1 MLQAGLYS
9 VLLIVSATA
18 TTRLAA
24 QQPVDRAVCDRLL
37 PSAALTADAGAG
49 FILMSFAELQ
59 PEDWQCVYETK
70 TPSPSLLVVR
80 HWRVGA
86 DRVRDLFRDQTLKLT
101 IANLPMENIPN
112 VGSVALLASEGQSF
126 LLVLRTDDAIVEVS
140 STDVGRA
147 QTIAIARRLASTPA
161 ATIAEARTALAKVR
175 GQPPKPFEPLPPLPD
190 IVVRRDGKPLECE
203 RLLPRAEV
211 VGILG
216 DSYRLVEA
224 NDPRPGF
231 SFCEWRRPTDDYTF
245 SFRLHAE
252 PEFAEAKVKGP
263 QGFFDMEIG
272 LSPCQHSPGEP
283 LKGIGE
289 QALLCSSGGS
299 YFSVIVRRAADVLA
313 LSCFTCRREQMIALA
328 EAAAR

>member
-9 VLLIVSATA
+9 VLLLVSATA
-18 TTRLAA
+18 MTRLTA
-24 QQPVDRAVCDRLL
+24 QQPADRAVCDRLL
-37 PSAALTADAGAG
+37 PSAALAADAGAG
-49 FILMSFAELQ
+49 FVLTTFAELQ
-59 PEDWQCVYETK
+59 PEDWQCVYETR
-70 TPSPSLLVVR
+70 TSSPSLLVVR
-80 HWRVGA
+80 LWRVGA
-86 DRVRDLFRDQTLKLT
+86 DRVRDLFREQTLKLT
-101 IANLPMENIPN
+101 IANLRLENIPN
-112 VGSVALLASEGQSF
+112 VGRVAILAPEGQSF
-126 LLVLRTDDAIVEVS
+126 LLVVRNDEAIVEVS
-140 STDVGRA
+140 SIDVGRA

-161 ATIAEARTALAKVR
+161 ATIAEARTALAKAR
-175 GQPPKPFEPLPPLPD
+175 GQPPKPFEPLPALPD
-190 IVVRRDGKPLECE
+190 VVVRRDGKPLECE

-252 PEFAEAKVKGP
+252 PEFVEAKVKGP

-272 LSPCQHSPGEP
+272 LSPCQQSPGEP

-289 QALLCSSGGS
+289 QALLCSGGSS
-299 YFSVIVRRAADVLA
+299 YFSVFVRRATDVLS

-328 EAAAR
+328 GAAAK